1 MTLTDILNNHI
12 YLFILILIRYIG
24 LFLMAPFLGSTVILS
39 RVKIGLAFLLAIV
52 TIPLLIDTRLS
63 MPGSVLQILI
73 DLIVELGIGFGLG
86 FISYLPFAAIQL
98 AGRFVDLGMGFAIV
112 NVSDPI
118 NGVTMP
124 MVGQFKNLLA
134 ILIFLA
140 INGHHTLIKALYGS
154 FRLIPPGGKV
164 LSISSSG
171 MEYIFRASGDLFIL
185 AFKIAL
191 PVIATIFIADIIF
204 GFLSRTIPQLNIFIL
219 GLPVKIILS
228 FVVLMFSLYFTIL
241 FFNELFQDMSLDLF
255 RLIRLFSR

>member
-1 MTLTDILNNHI
+1 MTLTDILNSHI

-24 LFLMAPFLGSTVILS
+24 LFLMAPFLGSTAIPT

-52 TIPLLIDTRLS
+52 TMPLLVDNCLS
-63 MPGSVLQILI
+63 VPGSVLFVLI
-73 DLIVELGIGFGLG
+73 DITVELGIGFGLG

-118 NGVTMP
+118 NGETMP
-124 MVGQFKNLLA
+124 LVGQFKNLLA

-140 INGHHTLIKALYGS
+140 INGHHILIKALYGS
-154 FRLIPPGGKV
+154 FRLIPPGEKV
-164 LSISSSG
+164 LNINSSG
-171 MEYIFRASGDLFIL
+171 MEYIFRATGDLFVL

-204 GFLSRTIPQLNIFIL
+204 GFLTRTIPQLNIFIL
-219 GLPVKIILS
+219 GLPMKIILS

-241 FFNELFQDMSLDLF
+241 FIGDLFQDMSLELF